1 MKQRNKLKWEREG
14 KGGGGAKMK
23 EMMKVSYILPSLVTA
38 QPGPGESLCNLAV
51 VN

>member
-14 KGGGGAKMK
+14 KGGGAKMK